1 MTDNTALV
9 SKAKFK
15 LIVLEEFT
23 DDELRFTD
31 SPIYHPQSHRI
42 LVDRIREEFETVPA
56 KRFHVDCLK

>member
-42 LVDRIREEFETVPA
+42 LVDRIRE
-56 KRFHVDCLK
+56 